1 MLINC
6 YSLFPYVPLD
16 TKGNT
21 TKALLSLRL
30 NSYTFSILQFKTN
43 FVSFLE
49 VYVKYTSILEV

>member
-1 MLINC
+1 MLIIC
-6 YSLFPYVPLD
+6 YSLFPYVPLA

-21 TKALLSLRL
+21 NKVLLSLRL